1 MTLVCLAAP
10 QQDSAGEIPPY
21 NKDATEPRDV
31 YKLDDSILSQNVK
44 GRIRLYEYVIV
55 RIGYKQRCS
64 SCYLT

>member
-1 MTLVCLAAP
+1 MMLMCLAAP

-31 YKLDDSILSQNVK
+31 YKLDDGILSQYVK
-44 GRIRLYEYVIV
+44 RWIRLYGCVIV
-55 RIGYKQRCS
+55 RIGYKHKCR